1 MHHEP
6 EQSQQIE
13 LGFAGIEVSQGDHIG
28 HYYQHDDECVSVA
41 TDIMAAG
48 LGDAG
53 DKCVCLAVPEM
64 LARIKTSLQSRGIDT
79 AAAIRTGQLVMFT
92 GHGSPEELKAR
103 MQRELASI
111 PGEYRM
117 LRWLGDMTWAFDKMA
132 TTETLMEFECV
143 SNVERL
149 PAVVFCQYD
158 IRRFPGYVIVDA
170 LKSHPLSIIGDTIYE
185 NPYFIEPTDFLEEL
199 RTREPSKLA
208 MTQ

>member
-1 MHHEP
+1 MHDQP
-6 EQSQQIE
+6 EETQRIE

-28 HYYQHDDECVSVA
+28 HYYQHADECVTVA

-53 DKCVCLAVPEM
+53 DKCVCLAVPDTLE
-64 LARIKTSLQSRGIDT
+64 RIRTSLEERGIDT
-79 AAAIRTGQLVMFT
+79 AAATRSGQLVMFT
-92 GHGSPEELKAR
+92 GHSSPDELKAR
-103 MQRELASI
+103 MKQALASI

-158 IRRFPGYVIVDA
+158 IRRFPGNVIVDA

-185 NPYFIEPTDFLEEL
+185 NPYFMDPAAFLEEL
-199 RTREPSKLA
+199 HAREPSCLV
-208 MTQ
+208 MN